1 MKHFVAL
8 SSGGMNFRITLT
20 LLKEKLKSTDPIRL
34 GLVLNYSLFLYEKNI
49 DISRA
54 QKIARTAFSDALE
67 NIGKLDENSV
77 KIMRQLHDNLCT
89 TAKCNNGAK
98 CNTCRKM

>member
-34 GLVLNYSLFLYEKNI
+34 GLVLNYSKFLYEKNI
-49 DISRA
+49 DIDRA
-54 QKIARTAFSDALE
+54 QEMAQKAYNDAINDSLFGE
-67 NIGKLDENSV
+67 LDGNSV
-77 KIMRQLHDNLCT
+77 KIMRQLRDNL
-89 TAKCNNGAK
+89 AKWKGE
-98 CNTCRKM
+98 